1 MPMPDPEV
9 RFILERLDQL
19 REDIADLRKHQVCR
33 PEHVALEE
41 RVTKLEHKV
50 DADARS
56 RHTPWPM
63 IVSAVCAAIAIGFS
77 LYS

>member
-33 PEHVALEE
+33 PEHTALAA
-41 RVTKLEHKV
+41 RVTKLEKA
-50 DADARS
+50 ADS
-56 RHTPWPM
+56 RHVPWPM
-63 IVSAVCAAIAIGFS
+63 IVSAVCAALAIGFTI
-77 LYS
+77 YN